1 MKARNFIIIAVIALI
16 LLTNSFYVVD
26 ERIQAIIT
34 QFGEPVGD
42 PIQNAGLHAKM
53 PFIQKVH
60 FFEKRILEWDGDPK
74 QIPTSDKRYI
84 WVDTFA
90 RWQITDPLK
99 FYQTTR
105 TEPAAHSRLD
115 DVLSG
120 ITRDVVSSNRL
131 LEIVRTSSRKM
142 EFTSEFEDSS
152 EDEIRAD
159 DSIVM
164 GRLKIEDEIFILSS
178 PKIEQYGITLI
189 DLKIKRINYN
199 EDVRSKVYDR
209 MISERNK
216 IAAKYRSRGQGSAA
230 EITGKMT
237 KELDLIQSG
246 AYKTAQQIIGEAD
259 ASAIQIFAN
268 AYKQDPEFYEFL
280 KTLETYRKTIDNKD
294 VLIMTTDSDYFKF
307 LKSSE

>member
-1 MKARNFIIIAVIALI
+1 MKHRNTLIIVIVAII

-26 ERIQAIIT
+26 ERVQAIIT

-42 PIQNAGLHAKM
+42 PIQDAGLHMKI
-53 PFIQKVH
+53 PFVQKAL

-84 WVDTFA
+84 WIDTFA

-105 TEPAAHSRLD
+105 NETFAHGRLD

-120 ITRDVVSSNRL
+120 ITRDVVSSNKL
-131 LEIVRTSSRKM
+131 LEIVRTSSRQM
-142 EFTSEFEDSS
+142 QFTTEFAESS

-159 DSIVM
+159 DVIEM
-164 GRLKIEDEIFILSS
+164 GRLKIEDEIFIQSL

-189 DLKIKRINYN
+189 DLKIKRLNYN
-199 EDVRSKVYDR
+199 EDVRQKVYAR

-216 IAAKYRSRGQGSAA
+216 IASKYRSTGQGLAA
-230 EITGKMT
+230 EIQGKM
-237 KELDLIQSG
+237 KRELDQIESE

-259 ASAIQIFAN
+259 ASAIQIYAD
-268 AYKQDPEFYEFL
+268 AYKQDVDFYEFL
-280 KTLETYRKTIDNKD
+280 KTLETYKNTIGDKD
-294 VLIMTTDSDYFKF
+294 VMIMTTDSDYFKH
-307 LKSSE
+307 LKTSD